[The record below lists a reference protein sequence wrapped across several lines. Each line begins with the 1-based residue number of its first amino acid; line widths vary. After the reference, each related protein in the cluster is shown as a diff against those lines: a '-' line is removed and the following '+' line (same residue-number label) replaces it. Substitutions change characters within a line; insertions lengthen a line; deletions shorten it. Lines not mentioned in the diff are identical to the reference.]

1 MSYLFFLSISYFSST
16 FVILVAIQGY
26 GRLINKF
33 LPANP
38 DFHNFYNYFFILGL
52 IFVGAFSVIFN
63 FLSPINDFYSLIVIL
78 FGFLIYSY
86 FAFIESENLVN
97 NIFIFFFIS
106 IISFLI
112 SFFAGIN
119 DDYGYHYSTINNFKN
134 LNLFEIEHSR
144 NISYNSHWLFLN
156 SVFSLKSFKPS
167 LFILTSL
174 IYSIAVFDLY
184 KNFNKYLVN
193 KFYFI
198 AFYILFN
205 LIFLIG
211 VLNIYKDFGTDIP
224 GALISIYILVFCV
237 SFIYKKDQ
245 NFNVNYIVV
254 ILLFSNFAIMVK
266 LTNALIYL
274 YLFILVFN
282 LKFKNHINIKIFI
295 AFIPLSLWILQN
307 INISGC
313 LIWPISSL
321 CFYDTE
327 LVKLANIE
335 LYLIESFAKGSI
347 ETNIDVNGLSW
358 ISLWLKTHS
367 NKLIEIYA
375 TFVIFLIIPILYYN
389 FKYPK
394 KVIYNLFSKST
405 IKSNL
410 KFFYLSI
417 IIFISNLIW
426 FFYSPSYRFGI
437 FYNLNFF
444 IILLMPFWIKIC
456 KIDLS
461 YIKKCAKILLIIA
474 TIFFSYENFN
484 RYEWYLKKYN
494 NVWPPFVN
502 DKLIL
507 K

>member
-1 MSYLFFLSISYFSST
+1 MSYLFFLSISYFSSI
-16 FVILVAIQGY
+16 FIILVAIQGY

-33 LPANP
+33 LPTNP

-52 IFVGAFSVIFN
+52 IFVGTFSVIFN
-63 FLSPINDFYSLIVIL
+63 FLFPINDFYSLIVIL

-112 SFFAGIN
+112 SFYAGIN

-134 LNLFEIEHSR
+134 LNLFEIEHGR

-174 IYSIAVFDLY
+174 IYSITVFDLY
-184 KNFNKYLVN
+184 KNFYKYLIN

-198 AFYILFN
+198 AFYILFA

-224 GALISIYILVFCV
+224 GVLISIYILVFCI
-237 SFIYKKDQ
+237 SFIYKKGQ

-254 ILLFSNFAIMVK
+254 ILLFSNFAFMVK

-307 INISGC
+307 IIISGC

-321 CFYDTE
+321 CFYGIE
-327 LVKLANIE
+327 SAKFE
-335 LYLIESFAKGSI
+335 LYLIESFSKGSI
-347 ETNIDVNGLSW
+347 ATNINVNGLSW
-358 ISLWLKTHS
+358 ISIWITAHS

-410 KFFYLSI
+410 KFLYLYI

-426 FFYSPSYRFGI
+426 FFYSPAYRFGI

-444 IILLMPFWIKIC
+444 IILLMPFWIKIY
-456 KIDLS
+456 KIDPS

-474 TIFFSYENFN
+474 TIFFSYKNFN
-484 RYEWYLKKYN
+484 RYELYLIKYD
-494 NVWPPFVN
+494 NVWPPFIN

>member
-1 MSYLFFLSISYFSST
+1 MSYLFFLSISYFSSV
-16 FVILVAIQGY
+16 FIILVAIQGY

-33 LPANP
+33 LPTNP

-52 IFVGAFSVIFN
+52 IFVGTFSVIFN
-63 FLSPINDFYSLIVIL
+63 FLFPINDFYSLIVIL
-78 FGFLIYSY
+78 FGLLIFSY
-86 FAFIESENLVN
+86 FAFIESENLLH
-97 NIFIFFFIS
+97 NIFNFFFIS

-112 SFFAGIN
+112 SFFAGVN

-134 LNLFEIEHSR
+134 LNLFEIEHIR
-144 NISYNSHWLFLN
+144 NTSYNSHWLFLN

-184 KNFNKYLVN
+184 KNFNKYLIN

-198 AFYILFN
+198 AFYILFA
-205 LIFLIG
+205 LIFLLG

-224 GALISIYILVFCV
+224 GVLISIYILVFCI
-237 SFIYKKDQ
+237 SFIYKKGQ
-245 NFNVNYIVV
+245 NFNVNSIVI

-282 LKFKNHINIKIFI
+282 LKFKNHIKIKIFI
-295 AFIPLSLWILQN
+295 AFIPLSLWIVQN
-307 INISGC
+307 IIISGC

-321 CFYDTE
+321 CFYGIE
-327 LVKLANIE
+327 SAKLE

-347 ETNIDVNGLSW
+347 ATNIDVNGLSW
-358 ISLWLKTHS
+358 ISIWLKSHL

-389 FKYPK
+389 FRYRK

-410 KFFYLSI
+410 KFLYLSL

-426 FFYSPSYRFGI
+426 FFYSPAYRFGI

-444 IILLMPFWIKIC
+444 IILLMPFWIKIY
-456 KIDLS
+456 KIDLL

-474 TIFFSYENFN
+474 TIFFSYKNLN
-484 RYEWYLKKYN
+484 RYEGYLKKYD
-494 NVWPPFVN
+494 NVWPPFID

>member
-1 MSYLFFLSISYFSST
+1 MSYLFFLSISYFSSI
-16 FVILVAIQGY
+16 FVILVAVQGY

-52 IFVGAFSVIFN
+52 IFVGTFSVIFN
-63 FLSPINDFYSLIVIL
+63 FLFPINDLYSLIVIL
-78 FGFLIYSY
+78 FGFLVYSY
-86 FAFIESENLVN
+86 FAFIESKNLVN
-97 NIFIFFFIS
+97 NIFNIFLIC

-119 DDYGYHYSTINNFKN
+119 DDYVYHYSTINNFKN
-134 LNLFEIEHSR
+134 LNLFEIEHGR

-174 IYSIAVFDLY
+174 IYSITVFDLY
-184 KNFNKYLVN
+184 KNFNKYLLN
-193 KFYFI
+193 QFYFI
-198 AFYILFN
+198 AFYILFT

-211 VLNIYKDFGTDIP
+211 VLNIYKDFGTDVP
-224 GALISIYILVFCV
+224 GVLISIYILVFCV
-237 SFIYKKDQ
+237 SLIYQKDQ
-245 NFNVNYIVV
+245 SFNINYIVV

-282 LKFKNHINIKIFI
+282 LKFKNLINIKII
-295 AFIPLSLWILQN
+295 IVFIPLSLWILQN

-313 LIWPISSL
+313 LIWPISPL
-321 CFYDTE
+321 CFYSTE
-327 LVKLANIE
+327 LAKHE

-347 ETNIDVNGLSW
+347 ETNINVNGLSW
-358 ISLWLKTHS
+358 ISIWLTTHS
-367 NKLIEIYA
+367 IKLIEIYA

-394 KVIYNLFSKST
+394 KVIYNLFSKTT
-405 IKSNL
+405 IKNNL

-417 IIFISNLIW
+417 IILISNLIW
-426 FFYSPSYRFGI
+426 FFYSPAYRFGI

-444 IILLMPFWIKIC
+444 IILLMPFWIKIY
-456 KIDLS
+456 KTDLS
-461 YIKKCAKILLIIA
+461 YIKKCAKILLIVA
-474 TIFFSYENFN
+474 TIFFSYKNFN
-484 RYEWYLKKYN
+484 RYEWYLTKYD
-494 NVWPPFVN
+494 NVWPPFIN

>member
-1 MSYLFFLSISYFSST
+1 MSNLFFLSISYFSSI
-16 FVILVAIQGY
+16 FIILVAIQGY

-33 LPANP
+33 LLTNS

-63 FLSPINDFYSLIVIL
+63 FLFPINDLYSLIVIL
-78 FGFLIYSY
+78 FGFLIYFY
-86 FAFIESENLVN
+86 FAFIESKNLVN
-97 NIFIFFFIS
+97 NIFNLFFIS

-112 SFFAGIN
+112 SFFAGTN
-119 DDYGYHYSTINNFKN
+119 DDYVYHYSTINNFKN
-134 LNLFEIEHSR
+134 LNLFEIEHIR
-144 NISYNSHWLFLN
+144 NTSYNSHWLFLN
-156 SVFSLKSFKPS
+156 SVFSLNSFKPS

-174 IYSIAVFDLY
+174 IYSVTVFDLY
-184 KNFNKYLVN
+184 KNFNKYLIN
-193 KFYFI
+193 KFYFT
-198 AFYILFN
+198 AFYTLFV

-224 GALISIYILVFCV
+224 GVLISIYILVFCI
-237 SFIYKKDQ
+237 SFIYKKGQ
-245 NFNVNYIVV
+245 NFNVNYIIV

-282 LKFKNHINIKIFI
+282 LKFKDHINIKIFI
-295 AFIPLSLWILQN
+295 AFIPLSLWMLQN
-307 INISGC
+307 TIISGC

-321 CFYDTE
+321 CFYGVE
-327 LVKLANIE
+327 SAKFE

-347 ETNIDVNGLSW
+347 ATNINVSGLSW
-358 ISLWLKTHS
+358 ISIWLTTHL

-389 FKYPK
+389 IKYPK

-410 KFFYLSI
+410 KFLYLSI
-417 IIFISNLIW
+417 IVLISNLIW
-426 FFYSPSYRFGI
+426 FFYSPAYRFGI

-444 IILLMPFWIKIC
+444 IILLMPFWIKIY

-461 YIKKCAKILLIIA
+461 YIKKCVKILLIIA
-474 TIFFSYENFN
+474 TIFFAYKNFN
-484 RYEWYLKKYN
+484 RYEWYLKRYD
-494 NVWPPFVN
+494 NVWPPLIN

>member
-1 MSYLFFLSISYFSST
+1 MSNLFFLSISYFSSI
-16 FVILVAIQGY
+16 FIILVATLGY
-26 GRLINKF
+26 GKLINKF
-33 LPANP
+33 LPTNSNLD
-38 DFHNFYNYFFILGL
+38 DFHNYFFILGL
-52 IFVGAFSVIFN
+52 IFVGTFSIIFN
-63 FLSPINDFYSLIVIL
+63 LFFSINDIYSLIVIL
-78 FGFLIYSY
+78 LGVLIYSY
-86 FAFIESENLVN
+86 FSFTDSEKFVN
-97 NIFIFFFIS
+97 KIYTLFFIS
-106 IISFLI
+106 LISFLF

-119 DDYGYHYSTINNFKN
+119 DDYGYHYTTINNFKN
-134 LNLFEIEHSR
+134 LNLFEIEHQS

-174 IYSIAVFDLY
+174 IYSITVFDLY

-224 GALISIYILVFCV
+224 GVLISIYILVFCV
-237 SFIYKKDQ
+237 SFIYKKGQ
-245 NFNVNYIVV
+245 NFNFNYIVV

-282 LKFKNHINIKIFI
+282 LKFKNLINIKII
-295 AFIPLSLWILQN
+295 IVFIPLSLWILQN

-321 CFYDTE
+321 CFYGTE
-327 LVKLANIE
+327 SAKLE

-347 ETNIDVNGLSW
+347 DTNINVNGLSW
-358 ISLWLKTHS
+358 INIWLTTHS
-367 NKLIEIYA
+367 NRLIEIYA

-405 IKSNL
+405 IKNNL
-410 KFFYLSI
+410 KFLYLYI

-426 FFYSPSYRFGI
+426 FFYFPAYRFGI

-444 IILLMPFWIKIC
+444 IILLIPFWIKIY
-456 KIDLS
+456 KIDPS
-461 YIKKCAKILLIIA
+461 YIKKCAIILLIIA
-474 TIFFSYENFN
+474 TIFFSYKNFN
-484 RYEWYLKKYN
+484 RYELYLIKYD
-494 NVWPPFVN
+494 NVWPPFIN

>member
-1 MSYLFFLSISYFSST
+1 MSYLFFLSISYFSSI
-16 FVILVAIQGY
+16 FIILVAIQGY

-33 LPANP
+33 LPTNP

-52 IFVGAFSVIFN
+52 IFVGTFSVIFN
-63 FLSPINDFYSLIVIL
+63 FLFPINDFYSLIVIL

-112 SFFAGIN
+112 SFFVGLH
-119 DDYGYHYSTINNFKN
+119 DDYGYHYETINNFKN
-134 LNLFEIEHSR
+134 LNLFEIEHGR

-174 IYSIAVFDLY
+174 IYSITVFDLY
-184 KNFNKYLVN
+184 KNFYKYLIN

-198 AFYILFN
+198 AFYNLFA

-224 GALISIYILVFCV
+224 GVLISIYILVFCI
-237 SFIYKKDQ
+237 SFIYKKGQ

-295 AFIPLSLWILQN
+295 AFIPLSLWIVQN
-307 INISGC
+307 IIISGC

-321 CFYDTE
+321 CFYGIE
-327 LVKLANIE
+327 SAKFE
-335 LYLIESFAKGSI
+335 LYLIESFSKGSI
-347 ETNIDVNGLSW
+347 ATNINVNGLSW
-358 ISLWLKTHS
+358 ISIWITAHL

-410 KFFYLSI
+410 KFLYLYI

-426 FFYSPSYRFGI
+426 FFYFPAYRFGI

-444 IILLMPFWIKIC
+444 IILLIPFWIKIF
-456 KIDLS
+456 KIDPS
-461 YIKKCAKILLIIA
+461 YIKKCAKILLIIS
-474 TIFFSYENFN
+474 TIFFSYKNFN
-484 RYEWYLKKYN
+484 RYELYLIKYD
-494 NVWPPFVN
+494 NVWPPFIN